1 METSRALLSR
11 MLCCFEARGNSK
23 CNLVTRLVGS
33 AFCQDVLELVG
44 LPLEGDDPV
53 VDDLEPGRL
62 LHRHPRLV
70 VRPLH
75 RRHGLAVVLLEELV
89 KGLLGQPQLAL
100 GPVQATLLRADLP
113 LKAKHFTSFHRQRV
127 LRTKKVGF
135 TTSSLVK
142 ENKIEI
148 KMVFLGP
155 KLH

>member
-1 METSRALLSR
+1 MRNHDPWANSRASTVSHLAYFSFVFHALMTFGMR
-11 MLCCFEARGNSK
+11 
-23 CNLVTRLVGS
+23 TRLVGS

-100 GPVQATLLRADLP
+100 GPV
-113 LKAKHFTSFHRQRV
+113 
-127 LRTKKVGF
+127 
-135 TTSSLVK
+135 
-142 ENKIEI
+142 
-148 KMVFLGP
+148 
-155 KLH
+155 